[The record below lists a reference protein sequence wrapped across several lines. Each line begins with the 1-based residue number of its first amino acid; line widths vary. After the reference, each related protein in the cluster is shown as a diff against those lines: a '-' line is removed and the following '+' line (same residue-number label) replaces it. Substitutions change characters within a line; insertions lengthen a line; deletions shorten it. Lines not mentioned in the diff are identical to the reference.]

1 MPTIIS
7 PLQILHQ
14 VRPPAGWDGW
24 VPTFSGRGYR
34 PWADN
39 PGLFGLDDLAY
50 GLAHTFRYGGQSSP
64 PVTVA
69 EHAILVT
76 RIIRTLWPGN
86 PRLEKAGLFHDASEA
101 ILHDIQAPL
110 RRQVW
115 VTLPSGM
122 MVSWMESDL
131 RVTMN
136 IAKDY
141 GVEAADLEAPEVRA
155 ADILAASF
163 EKRDCP
169 NLRDGDWGLPP
180 IPPEVAHL
188 SIQGWAPHEAM
199 QQYQDELRRVG
210 LNP

>member
-1 MPTIIS
+1 MPLIS
-7 PLQILHQ
+7 PAQILHQ
-14 VRPPAGWDGW
+14 VHPPAGWDGW

-34 PWADN
+34 PWAED
-39 PGLFGLDDLAY
+39 PGSFSLEDLAY
-50 GLAHTFRYGGQSSP
+50 GLAHTFRYGGHSSP
-64 PVTVA
+64 AVTVA
-69 EHAILVT
+69 EHAILVA
-76 RIIRTLWPGN
+76 RIIHTLWPSQ
-86 PRLEKAGLFHDASEA
+86 RLEKAGLFHDASEA

-115 VTLPSGM
+115 VTLPSGTEL
-122 MVSWMESDL
+122 SWMESDF

-163 EKRDCP
+163 EQRDCP
-169 NLRDGDWGLPP
+169 NLRGKDWGLPP
-180 IPPEVAHL
+180 IPSEVAFL
-188 SIQGWAPHEAM
+188 SIQGWSPIEAM
-199 QQYQDELRRVG
+199 RQYQYELRLVG